1 MMEPIIDLIWSVEE
15 ELQPDY
21 GDMLMSNCG
30 GCGGCTACTACSW
43 DPPARFIWVCP

>member
-15 ELQPDY
+15 EITPDDQ
-21 GDMLMSNCG
+21 DMLMSNCG